1 MFGRKDSNNS
11 QNPQI
16 PYEVYETIQESSYR
30 RRRWI
35 IRLIAALLLVTILFF
50 AGLGIEKLLNNN
62 STDDNKSQEQTQNR
76 FGEGEGSNN
85 KDVLP
90 SETINQTPQQNTS
103 AAGAGSDPATT
114 PQSGSDNNST
124 VRKPQ

>member
-1 MFGRKDSNNS
+1 MFGRKDRNNS

-50 AGLGIEKLLNNN
+50 AGLGIKKLIDNS
-62 STDDNKSQEQTQNR
+62 STDDKKSQEQTQNQ

-85 KDVLP
+85 NDAIAPESV
-90 SETINQTPQQNTS
+90 NQAPQQNS
-103 AAGAGSDPATT
+103 PAAGVASDPATT